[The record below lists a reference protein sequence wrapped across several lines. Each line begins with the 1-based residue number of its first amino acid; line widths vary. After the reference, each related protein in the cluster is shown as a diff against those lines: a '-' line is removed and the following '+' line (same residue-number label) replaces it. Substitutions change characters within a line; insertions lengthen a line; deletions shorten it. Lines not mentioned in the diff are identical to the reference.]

1 MNEVVSF
8 HGNAAALTTG
18 GRLNIRAIVKHFT
31 QPFEATGPF
40 SDVIEVLKINYTPEV
55 QHCRNR
61 GPGAAIAIRKAIA
74 GRLDAI
80 SDARDR
86 LSVAMLAPDEED
98 VRQILAAMLLAFHAQ
113 PATTSGFF
121 IDVMVLELREPETG
135 QPFSLPAVAA
145 AARELWQTL
154 IAPPSIAEFLPCVRK
169 HQQRIEAVL
178 RQLGNILEA
187 ADWADDLIKPGKP
200 PLWDEDDPDFIP
212 F

>member
-8 HGNAAALTTG
+8 HGNAAALTIG
-18 GRLNIRAIVKHFT
+18 GRPNIRAIVKHFT

-40 SDVIEVLKINYTPEV
+40 SDVIEVLKINYAPEV

-98 VRQILAAMLLAFHAQ
+98 VRQILAAMMLAFHAQ
-113 PATTSGFF
+113 PATASGFF

-135 QPFSLPAVAA
+135 QPFSLSAIAA
-145 AARELWQTL
+145 AAQEMWRTL
-154 IAPPSIAEFLPCVRK
+154 PALPSIAEFLPCVRK
-169 HQQRIEAVL
+169 HQLRIGAVFK
-178 RQLGNILEA
+178 QLGDLLEA
-187 ADWADDLIKPGKP
+187 AEWAEDLIRYPTP
-200 PLWDEDDPDFIP
+200 TTAAY
-212 F
+212 